1 MRNQAGLFIV
11 RVVLGITFLVH
22 GIIKFQ
28 AINDIAGWF
37 QSIGLPTFM
46 VYGVTAVEILG
57 GIGLILGFGTRVIS
71 VIIAAM
77 MLGAIVKVKLAVG
90 FTGNGQMAGW
100 ELDLALLAMALQL
113 AVSGSSTLS
122 LDGVLKKN
130 ESLSG

>member
-22 GIIKFQ
+22 GILKFQ
-28 AINDIAGWF
+28 SINDIAGWF

-46 VYGVTAVEILG
+46 VYGVMAVEILG